1 MEMATFSGSS
11 VLATVGGD
19 SFPNLNGFKTVTKH
33 PVSVCLATGIGI
45 GRGSYCSR
53 RFIIS
58 STSNI
63 KSSNNIII
71 MAAETEKLGIKI
83 VKNPPESKLSDLGV
97 RSWPNK
103 KDSFRNIAAENR
115 WDSLKKEWGIWK
127 RLLRGES
134 GLGWN
139 NEKGT
144 IEATPDWW
152 QRKIQE
158 VPDAAK
164 YREKGPILLEDQ
176 EMLFSDVVATGASA
190 WTPSSGI
197 LPPHLLDELDESSD
211 VQFHNFND
219 HVNEPNAETD
229 ATTNTQAESGPIGGN
244 RRGSAEF
251 STRIRGKKIKKMSNG
266 DKIVRCLERM
276 VGTLETDSSLSNSS
290 KEHGQQYSIKDCLDI
305 LEEMSGIE
313 EGDTMWMYATRLFLK
328 PSVREMF
335 LAIKKNETRLRW
347 LQDQME
353 RDMQRRPSSTTSAHA
368 SRGVSDNDIASS

>member
-1 MEMATFSGSS
+1 MDSHSS
-11 VLATVGGD
+11 QRISQSSSQLQHSQSND
-19 SFPNLNGFKTVTKH
+19 S
-33 PVSVCLATGIGI
+33 IRRQ
-45 GRGSYCSR
+45 RGKNVE
-53 RFIIS
+53 
-58 STSNI
+58 T
-63 KSSNNIII
+63 
-71 MAAETEKLGIKI
+71 TEKASWDLRTTEIFIKI
-83 VKNPPESKLSDLGV
+83 CVEELLAGNRPGSHFNKTGWDNLV
-97 RSWPNK
+97 RKFTTSTN
-103 KDSFRNIAAENR
+103 RNYTRIQLKNR